1 MSLCFVSCEKQ
12 SEIVISDDIK
22 TFSEFPKEE
31 KKVFKNLREFTFGNP
46 RNMIIS
52 DSTLILGNHA
62 SGQEY
67 YLHNYSLSTHKFSKP
82 YIAKGRG
89 PGEIVGMASFGLCG
103 NYLMINDF
111 TGKKMMLIDKNKAI
125 SGDLGLDRIEY
136 SFENNRYYRINLID
150 SVQCIATGGEISK
163 FKIQKIDLPTGAIEE
178 FGKLKSYPKDLPSNV
193 FTMAS
198 LTQSFLKPTK
208 NKMVLAYVYT
218 DIIEVFDLNTKKS
231 ISLQGP
237 EKFDSHFRIHND
249 KWLENNQTRVAFL
262 GGTTTNK
269 YIYLLYSG
277 KKFKEE
283 KSFRGDQIFIY
294 DWDLNPIKQ
303 ITLDREVFQISVSR
317 DDKTLYSYDELT
329 GYIVSTALN

>member
-1 MSLCFVSCEKQ
+1 
-12 SEIVISDDIK
+12 
-22 TFSEFPKEE
+22 
-31 KKVFKNLREFTFGNP
+31 
-46 RNMIIS
+46 
-52 DSTLILGNHA
+52 
-62 SGQEY
+62 
-67 YLHNYSLSTHKFSKP
+67 
-82 YIAKGRG
+82 
-89 PGEIVGMASFGLCG
+89 
-103 NYLMINDF
+103 
-111 TGKKMMLIDKNKAI
+111 
-125 SGDLGLDRIEY
+125 
-136 SFENNRYYRINLID
+136 
-150 SVQCIATGGEISK
+150 
-163 FKIQKIDLPTGAIEE
+163 
-178 FGKLKSYPKDLPSNV
+178 
-193 FTMAS
+193 MAS